1 MNNINFLKTTVSL
14 LGSKDPQLIK
24 DGISNEDLETI
35 QDKLQVIIEAN
46 AFIAWVREAI
56 KAKDDEITAVK
67 SMSVESYYS
76 DVLQLGVMDSELMY
90 PKEIKD
96 SDILANWNIKE
107 RNEYFGKYVAEKP
120 INIDAVANK
129 VKELE
134 KEYNLYL
141 ANLKVL
147 GDAVDVE
154 KKADEAEKLTAQV
167 STMTGEQLAVLKAAI
182 KATEIQ
188 QQN

>member
-1 MNNINFLKTTVSL
+1 MKIKTINGEEVEFENVAAVFNTTR
-14 LGSKDPQLIK
+14 KD
-24 DGISNEDLETI
+24 
-35 QDKLQVIIEAN
+35 
-46 AFIAWVREAI
+46 
-56 KAKDDEITAVK
+56 
-67 SMSVESYYS
+67 
-76 DVLQLGVMDSELMY
+76 
-90 PKEIKD
+90 
-96 SDILANWNIKE
+96 

-154 KKADEAEKLTAQV
+154 KKADEAKKLTAQV
-167 STMTGEQLAVLKAAI
+167 STMTGEQLAALKAAI
-182 KATEIQ
+182 EAKENQ

>member
-1 MNNINFLKTTVSL
+1 MKIKNINGKEVEFENVAAVFNTT
-14 LGSKDPQLIK
+14 
-24 DGISNEDLETI
+24 
-35 QDKLQVIIEAN
+35 
-46 AFIAWVREAI
+46 R
-56 KAKDDEITAVK
+56 
-67 SMSVESYYS
+67 
-76 DVLQLGVMDSELMY
+76 
-90 PKEIKD
+90 
-96 SDILANWNIKE
+96 KE

-129 VKELE
+129 IKELE

-147 GDAVDVE
+147 ADAVDVE
-154 KKADEAEKLTAQV
+154 KKADEAKTLTAQV

-182 KATEIQ
+182 AAKEIQ

>member
-1 MNNINFLKTTVSL
+1 MKIKTINGKEVEFENVAAVFDKT
-14 LGSKDPQLIK
+14 
-24 DGISNEDLETI
+24 
-35 QDKLQVIIEAN
+35 
-46 AFIAWVREAI
+46 R
-56 KAKDDEITAVK
+56 
-67 SMSVESYYS
+67 
-76 DVLQLGVMDSELMY
+76 
-90 PKEIKD
+90 
-96 SDILANWNIKE
+96 KE

-154 KKADEAEKLTAQV
+154 KKDDEAKKLTAQV

>member
-1 MNNINFLKTTVSL
+1 MITIKTINGKEVEFENVAAVFDKT
-14 LGSKDPQLIK
+14 
-24 DGISNEDLETI
+24 
-35 QDKLQVIIEAN
+35 
-46 AFIAWVREAI
+46 R
-56 KAKDDEITAVK
+56 
-67 SMSVESYYS
+67 
-76 DVLQLGVMDSELMY
+76 
-90 PKEIKD
+90 
-96 SDILANWNIKE
+96 KE

-167 STMTGEQLAVLKAAI
+167 STMTGEQLAALKAAI
-182 KATEIQ
+182 EVKEKQ